1 MKLSG
6 ATNKRIYFFLSTMFR
21 AITFVGLLIAYIVV
35 KITVKP
41 GIDWLN
47 ILLLFLSLGSLLSGL
62 FNLCLCGLTATGYVQ
77 NRWVQ
82 IICLVFTSVS
92 GGIASTT
99 FTAMAVCI
107 RPTQEEIDSE
117 NLFKV
122 RKKY

>member
-1 MKLSG
+1 MKLVG
-6 ATNKRIYFFLSTMFR
+6 ATNKRIYFFMSAIFR
-21 AITFVGLLIAYIVV
+21 AFTFIACLIAYIVV

-47 ILLLFLSLGSLLSGL
+47 LLLLFLSLGSLLSGL
-62 FNLCLCGLTATGYVQ
+62 FNLCLCGLTATGYAQ

-82 IICLVFTSVS
+82 IICLVFTCIT

-99 FTAMAVCI
+99 FTALAVAI
-107 RPTQEEIDSE
+107 RPSKEELEEE

-122 RKKY
+122 KKKY